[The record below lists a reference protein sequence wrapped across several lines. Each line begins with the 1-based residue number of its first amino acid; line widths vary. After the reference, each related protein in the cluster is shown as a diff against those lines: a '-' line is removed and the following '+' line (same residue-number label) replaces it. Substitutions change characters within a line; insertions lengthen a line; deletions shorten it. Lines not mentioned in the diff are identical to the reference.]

1 MSRKCAV
8 CDEPDGLV
16 YVHEREEYYC
26 SSCYHEEFN
35 REAFNQGFDAA
46 NQEIEAGEI
55 YDLDLAIYM
64 FDVNPATNA
73 FQYGFLEALKK
84 HNKKKCCVCGESEDV
99 MRDERNNYY
108 CHAHTP
114 IEWKEGEIPH

>member
-1 MSRKCAV
+1 MSRKCCR
-8 CDEPDGLV
+8 CDEPDDLM
-16 YVHEREEYYC
+16 YAAEPDDYFC
-26 SSCYHEEFN
+26 MSCYYEEFY
-35 REAFNQGFDAA
+35 RVSFNQGFDAA
-46 NQEIEAGEI
+46 DQEIEAGEI

-84 HNKKKCCVCGESEDV
+84 HNKKKCRVCGESEDV

-108 CHAHTP
+108 CHAHIP
-114 IEWKEGEIPH
+114 IEWKEGEISH